1 MHRVIHG
8 ALASALALPLLFA
21 APAMAGA
28 PTEQLKTSIDQ
39 VIKVVDDPTLKADAN
54 AARRRAAVREVAS
67 NTFDFGEAAKRAL
80 GKHWQSLGE
89 KDRQEF
95 TGLFADLLERGYV
108 SRIEEYS
115 GERIVYSGESMDGD
129 LAVVKTRFTTRKGT
143 EIPVDYRMLKK
154 GDKWL
159 VYDVNVEG
167 LSLVGN
173 YRGQFNKIIETSS
186 YQDLVKRMKARADE
200 FQGPATPK
208 KKES

>member
-1 MHRVIHG
+1 MHRVIHR
-8 ALASALALPLLFA
+8 ALTSALVLPLLIA

-28 PTEQLKTSIDQ
+28 PTDQLKTSIEQ
-39 VIKVVDDPTLKADAN
+39 VIKVVEDPALKAEGN
-54 AARRRAAVREVAS
+54 AARRRAAVREVAN

-80 GKHWQSLGE
+80 GRHWQGLAE

-115 GERIVYSGESMDGD
+115 GEKIVYAGESMEGD
-129 LAVVKTRFTTRKGT
+129 TATVKTRFTTKKGT

-200 FQGPATPK
+200 FQGPPSTK
-208 KKES
+208 RKES